1 MENYKKCNS
10 VTDFINIAHF
20 ENNSTLGN
28 NLIGKRLGSGLT
40 PNVNFSSAYA
50 FSSFSDLAL
59 YHSDKLNNHRYSRDS
74 SEITSQVEHYFQMM
88 HNNSPCFLF
97 NSGMSAVMASFSVL
111 IEDVDYIVT
120 FGIYYRKTKSIIDN
134 LARSSNK
141 KVLNLNSYNDLKN
154 KKFKDKE
161 RILFLVENPSNPFM
175 TLIDLK
181 ELRQNFP
188 KSKLIVDFSLAG
200 LLNHQNLDLADI
212 ALTSCTKYI
221 AGHND
226 LLAGLVIVN
235 NQKYE
240 MNIWQY
246 RSMAGSL
253 CDPLSTFLLLRS
265 LRTYDIRIKK
275 MLENI
280 DKTISKIR
288 SNKYIEKIFYP
299 GEDFNIEENNICS
312 QTLLHGGS
320 VITFEVVGNL
330 NLLKNMENLRS
341 IKMAPTFGSVDSL
354 VEIPLYMS
362 RGKDFD
368 PKNDFGNLLDNLI
381 MSKNLVR
388 LSIGCE
394 DWKFISSDLEI
405 LLKSSNK

>member
-1 MENYKKCNS
+1 MGNKKDTNS
-10 VTDFINIAHF
+10 VTDFINLAHF

-40 PNVNFSSAYA
+40 PDVNFSSAYA
-50 FSSFSDLAL
+50 FTKFDDLAF

-97 NSGMSAVMASFSVL
+97 NSGMSAIMASFSVL
-111 IEDVDYIVT
+111 IEDIDYIVT
-120 FGIYYRKTKSIIDN
+120 FGVYYRKTKSIIDN
-134 LARSSNK
+134 LARYSNK
-141 KVLNLNSYNDLKN
+141 KVLNLNSYSDLEN
-154 KKFKDKE
+154 KTFKDKK

-181 ELRQNFP
+181 DLRKNFP

-200 LLNHQNLDLADI
+200 LLNHKNLHLADI

-221 AGHND
+221 GGHND
-226 LLAGLVIVN
+226 FLAGLVIVN

-265 LRTYDIRIKK
+265 LRTYDMRLKK

-280 DKTISKIR
+280 DKTISKIK
-288 SNKYIEKIFYP
+288 SNKFIKKIFYP
-299 GEDFNIEENNICS
+299 GEDFNLEEKNIFS

-320 VITFEVVGNL
+320 VITFEVDENL

-368 PKNDFGNLLDNLI
+368 PSNDFGNLLDNLI

-394 DWKFISSDLEI
+394 DWKFISADLKI
-405 LLKSSNK
+405 LLKSAN